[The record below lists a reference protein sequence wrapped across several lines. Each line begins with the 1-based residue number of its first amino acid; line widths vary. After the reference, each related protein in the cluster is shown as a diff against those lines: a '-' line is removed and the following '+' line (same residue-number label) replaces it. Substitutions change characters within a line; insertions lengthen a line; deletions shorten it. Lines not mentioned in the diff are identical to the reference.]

1 MTAKEK
7 LAKAN
12 ELLAPIKNLNLSQQ
26 DQALVLLCEAVNEL
40 SEDKKSDAPAQPS

>member
-26 DQALVLLCEAVNEL
+26 DQALVLLCEAVSEL
-40 SEDKKSDAPAQPS
+40 SEGKEPPAQPS